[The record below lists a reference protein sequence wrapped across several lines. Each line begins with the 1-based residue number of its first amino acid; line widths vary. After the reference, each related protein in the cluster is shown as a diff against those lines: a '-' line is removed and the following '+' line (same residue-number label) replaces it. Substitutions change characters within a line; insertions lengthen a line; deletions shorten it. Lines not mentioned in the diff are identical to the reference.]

1 MYQEKSVMSISQI
14 YNNDKQRYV
23 HGAGA
28 RSQINQLKSSK
39 QALNHIIK
47 SSIE

>member
-28 RSQINQLKSSK
+28 RSLNKS
-39 QALNHIIK
+39 IK
-47 SSIE
+47 IFKASVESHY